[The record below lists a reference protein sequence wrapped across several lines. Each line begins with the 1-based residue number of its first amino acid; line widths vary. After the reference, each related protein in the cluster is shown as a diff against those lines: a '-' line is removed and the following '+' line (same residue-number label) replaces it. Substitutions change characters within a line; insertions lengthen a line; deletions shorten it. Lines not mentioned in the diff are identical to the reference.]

1 MIELLA
7 QDRESKTRHVLVTI
21 GDGAMDTCP
30 FMRAPA
36 NFSALRFQPLTLAI
50 AARSVRDRTRTVF
63 GISNDLSGK
72 NRENVAPG
80 HQRGM
85 KCPDGLDR
93 LERYRLSPHHIA
105 G

>member
-7 QDRESKTRHVLVTI
+7 RDRESKTRHVLVTI
-21 GDGAMDTCP
+21 GDGAIDTCP

-72 NRENVAPG
+72 NRGNIFLGPR
-80 HQRGM
+80 RGT
-85 KCPDGLDR
+85 KCPGGLDR
-93 LERYRLSPHHIA
+93 RERYRLRRHHIA